1 MNISVI
7 IGLSAGFSVLIM
19 AIIVAGGNVLMF
31 WDAPSVMVTVGGGFC
46 ALMVAYPLSRLA
58 QIPGLMRLTIFP
70 PKFNLTE
77 MIVTLVSFSEKTR
90 REGLLSLDDD
100 LEALDEPFLKKGLQ
114 LVVDGT
120 DPELV
125 RAIMEIEID
134 EMANRHDSNKKI
146 FDDFAGLAPSFG
158 MIGTL
163 MGLVLMLVNLNDKS
177 MVGPYLAVAIITT
190 FYGAVLAYLV
200 FTPMAA
206 NLDSQTGE
214 EVLMK
219 NMILMGIL
227 SIQAGENPRIL
238 KEKLVSFLPPV
249 MRLGIADEETGAS

>member
-1 MNISVI
+1 MN
-7 IGLSAGFSVLIM
+7 LSAVLGLVLGVACLIFG
-19 AIIVAGGNVLMF
+19 ILVAGGSVLMF
-31 WDAPSVMVTVGGGFC
+31 WDAPSVIVTVGGGFC
-46 ALMVAYPLSRLA
+46 ALMVAYPFASLA
-58 QIPGLMRLTIFP
+58 QMPGLMKMVIFP
-70 PKFNLTE
+70 SKFNLTV

-114 LVVDGT
+114 LVVDAT

-206 NLDSQTGE
+206 NLDTQTGE

-249 MRLGIADEETGAS
+249 MRLGIADEEGGAS

>member
-1 MNISVI
+1 MNIAAVL
-7 IGLSAGFSVLIM
+7 GLAFGFGCLVFGIL
-19 AIIVAGGNVLMF
+19 VAGGSLLMF
-31 WDAPSVMVTVGGGFC
+31 WDAPSALITFGGGFC
-46 ALMVAYPLSRLA
+46 ALMVAYPIASLA
-58 QIPGLMRLTIFP
+58 QIPGLMRLVIFP
-70 PKFNLTE
+70 PKLNLID

-100 LEALDEPFLKKGLQ
+100 LDALDDPFLKKGLQ

-125 RAIMEIEID
+125 RAIMDIEID
-134 EMANRHDSNKKI
+134 EMASRHDSGKKI

-163 MGLVLMLVNLNDKS
+163 MGLVLMLVNLSDKS
-177 MVGPYLAVAIITT
+177 TVGPYLAVAIITT

-200 FTPMAA
+200 LTPMAS
-206 NLDSQTGE
+206 NLDAQTGQ

-238 KEKLVSFLPPV
+238 KEKLVSFLPPA
-249 MRLGIADEETGAS
+249 MRLGIADEETAAT

>member
-7 IGLSAGFSVLIM
+7 IGLTAGFSVLIL
-19 AIIVAGGNVLMF
+19 AVIIAGYCFDVLGCSF
-31 WDAPSVMVTVGGGFC
+31 CYGYSWRRFC
-46 ALMVAYPLSRLA
+46 AFDVAYPLPRLA

-70 PKFNLTE
+70 PKFNLAE

-100 LEALDEPFLKKGLQ
+100 LDALDDPFLKKGLQ

-134 EMANRHDSNKKI
+134 EMAARHDSNKKI

-163 MGLVLMLVNLNDKS
+163 IGLVLMLVN
-177 MVGPYLAVAIITT
+177 P
-190 FYGAVLAYLV
+190 
-200 FTPMAA
+200 
-206 NLDSQTGE
+206 
-214 EVLMK
+214 
-219 NMILMGIL
+219 
-227 SIQAGENPRIL
+227 
-238 KEKLVSFLPPV
+238 
-249 MRLGIADEETGAS
+249 